1 MFTVALFTTAKT
13 WRQPKCSLTDEWI
26 KKMWYINTME
36 YYSAIR
42 KNKIMSFAAIWME
55 LEILI
60 LREVSHTEKEKY
72 HQIPYMWDLT
82 RNDTNELIKQKDSQT

>member
-1 MFTVALFTTAKT
+1 
-13 WRQPKCSLTDEWI
+13 
-26 KKMWYINTME
+26 
-36 YYSAIR
+36 
-42 KNKIMSFAAIWME
+42 MSFAAIWME

-72 HQIPYMWDLT
+72 HQIPYMWNLT

>member
-1 MFTVALFTTAKT
+1 M
-13 WRQPKCSLTDEWI
+13 
-26 KKMWYINTME
+26 YINTME

-72 HQIPYMWDLT
+72 HQIPYMWNLT